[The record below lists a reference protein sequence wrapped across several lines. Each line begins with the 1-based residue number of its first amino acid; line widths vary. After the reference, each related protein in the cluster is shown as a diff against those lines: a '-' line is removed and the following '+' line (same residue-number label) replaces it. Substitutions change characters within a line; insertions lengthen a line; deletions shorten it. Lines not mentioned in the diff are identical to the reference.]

1 MPSHRIPP
9 IKVPP
14 NKPFE
19 HDLLNREN
27 QCEELIRVIKDAQ
40 TPYVL
45 AIDAPWGSGKTT
57 FLRMMQAV
65 CKEHEIP
72 NVFFNAWQADFNN
85 NALASMIAE
94 IATNDQWKDQ
104 IKEGAKNLLSFKG
117 VLAAIKAIP
126 QLESIG
132 ELAEE
137 LMKNY
142 DPVDEHIKHKEALEE
157 FKESIRGLSSDNS
170 KPLVF
175 FIDELD
181 RCRPIFAV
189 EVLEKIKHVFDEE
202 GIFFVVALN
211 KKELEK
217 TIKSVYGDIDSHIYL
232 GKFFDREYKLDN
244 NKLDDK
250 EGFVP
255 STLEREGFSQE
266 LIGGMICC
274 TISAIANVYE
284 LSVREQEHMIE
295 LVMDI
300 HKPHPKEPVYPYV
313 IALIYSIYIKNP
325 RLFEEMHD
333 TACTQRYFSSDP
345 IANDKFPY
353 KTIADDYWKRVNKHY
368 AADRIKRE
376 SYYLGRPFIWG
387 YANLYIQDTNEF
399 NKVAHKQEKLKN
411 SSDIIF
417 ELQKEALHIA
427 TIEKEKPSRA
437 PWDIIKYYP
446 ENKNPEIL
454 MRIVSQAG
462 TST

>member
-1 MPSHRIPP
+1 MPSHRILP
-9 IKVPP
+9 INVPS

-19 HDLLNREN
+19 HDLLNREK
-27 QCEELIRVIKDAQ
+27 QCEELIRVIEDAQ

-94 IATNDQWKDQ
+94 IATSDQWKKQIKDQ
-104 IKEGAKNLLSFKG
+104 IKKGAKKLLSLKG
-117 VLAAIKAIP
+117 IAAASKAVPGASSVGTIV
-126 QLESIG
+126 
-132 ELAEE
+132 AE

-189 EVLEKIKHVFDEE
+189 EVLEKIKHIFDEE

-217 TIKSVYGDIDSHIYL
+217 TIKSVYGDINSHIYL
-232 GKFFDREYKLDN
+232 GKFFDREHKLDN
-244 NKLDDK
+244 NKLDD
-250 EGFVP
+250 
-255 STLEREGFSQE
+255 REGFIPSILAQE
-266 LIGGMICC
+266 KFSPELTGAMVGT
-274 TISAIANVYE
+274 TISAIANVYG
-284 LSVREQEHMIE
+284 LSLRECERIVE

-300 HKPHPKEPVYPYV
+300 PKAKENIEEYPYV
-313 IALIYSIYIKNP
+313 IALFYAISVKNSQ
-325 RLFEEMHD
+325 LFEEMFD
-333 TACTQRYFSSDP
+333 TACMQRHFSSAP

-353 KTIADDYWKRVNKHY
+353 KAIADDYWQRVNKHY
-368 AADRIKRE
+368 AAERIK
-376 SYYLGRPFIWG
+376 SGANYLGKPFAWA
-387 YANLYIQDTNEF
+387 YANLYIQDDNEF
-399 NKVAHKQEKLKN
+399 NKLNPKQEELKN
-411 SSDIIF
+411 SSDIRCQ
-417 ELQKEALHIA
+417 LQAWALAEASKKKFPTSWYA
-427 TIEKEKPSRA
+427 
-437 PWDIIKYYP
+437 YYP
-446 ENKNPEIL
+446 ANPEVL

>member
-19 HDLLNREN
+19 HDLLNREE

-57 FLRMMQAV
+57 FLQMMQVV
-65 CKEHEIP
+65 CKDHGIP

-104 IKEGAKNLLSFKG
+104 IKKGAKNLLSLKG
-117 VLAAIKAIP
+117 ILAAIKAIP

-217 TIKSVYGDIDSHIYL
+217 TIKSVYGDINSHIYL
-232 GKFFDREYKLDN
+232 GKFFDREHKLDN
-244 NKLDDK
+244 NKLDDR
-250 EGFVP
+250 EGFIP

-274 TISAIANVYE
+274 TISAIANVYK

-300 HKPHPKEPVYPYV
+300 HKPHPKEPDYPYV

-333 TACTQRYFSSDP
+333 TACTQQRFSSEP

-353 KTIADDYWKRVNKHY
+353 KTIADDYWQRIKTYY
-368 AADRIKRE
+368 AADRIQSE
-376 SYYLGRPFIWG
+376 SIYLGRPFIWG
-387 YANLYIQDTNEF
+387 YANLYLQDNNEF
-399 NKVAHKQEKLKN
+399 NAATNKGEVPEN
-411 SSDIIF
+411 SNDIIW
-417 ELQKEALHIA
+417 ELHNEALRIA
-427 TIEKEKPSRA
+427 TKIKNDPPGA
-437 PWDIIKYYP
+437 PWDTIKYYP
-446 ENKNPEIL
+446 ANPETL
-454 MRIVSQAG
+454 MRIVSQVG
-462 TST
+462 T